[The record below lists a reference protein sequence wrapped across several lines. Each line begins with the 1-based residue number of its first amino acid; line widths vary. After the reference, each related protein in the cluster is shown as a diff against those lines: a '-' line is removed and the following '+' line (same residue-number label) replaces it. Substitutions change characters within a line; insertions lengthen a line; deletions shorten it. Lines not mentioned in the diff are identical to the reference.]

1 MAQPNVVEIPG
12 VGIIDFGSLSPAETS
27 KQAKRLYDEANPV
40 KPKPWSEQLGLN
52 DDAPSLNRS
61 PTRAWLTGLVKG
73 TGEGLVDAAQGLASN
88 ANVLGTVYDTVK
100 RAATGKPTEKPTVVV
115 DRPGSFMGAY
125 GAYAPLVAA
134 AGYGLVTA
142 PAAFTANA
150 ATGLAAS
157 GATKVTTE
165 ALLKRAGVSD
175 ERAGSIADL
184 LAMGVAYPAGSR
196 GSSYLPSSIKKKAGA
211 AINAV
216 EQAVGNAPVIP
227 MSQQPLT
234 AVQARVVS
242 ALDEIRKLEATGGTA
257 TKGVHQLDEIINA
270 GGDINFTK
278 GRRFYSDIANPSN
291 QEKFERK
298 KTMGYA
304 VKELQSALH
313 SAMTAASESVG
324 KGEEYAAAMSKYA
337 KASSIQT
344 FLIKARPWLIGLG
357 LASAGITPT
366 VRKLLKTASGYV
378 AGDAVP

>member
-52 DDAPSLNRS
+52 DNAPSLNRS

-134 AGYGLVTA
+134 AGYGLATA

-184 LAMGVAYPAGSR
+184 LAMGVAYPAGSK
-196 GSSYLPSSIKKKAGA
+196 GSSFLPSRIKDKAGA
-211 AINAV
+211 AIGAV
-216 EQAVGNAPVIP
+216 EQAVGNAPVIS

-234 AVQARVVS
+234 AVQAKIVS
-242 ALDEIRKLEATGGTA
+242 ALDKINKLEATGGQPP
-257 TKGVHQLDEIINA
+257 KGVKQLGERINA
-270 GGDINFTK
+270 GGDIEFPEGRNFYK
-278 GRRFYSDIANPSN
+278 NIAAYSRQAESETNKPM
-291 QEKFERK
+291 E
-298 KTMGYA
+298 YA
-304 VKELQSALH
+304 VKELKHELH
-313 SAMTAASESVG
+313 RAMTAAAQSVG
-324 KGEEYAAAMSKYA
+324 KGEEYASEMNKYA
-337 KASSIQT
+337 KASSIQE
-344 FLIKARPWLIGLG
+344 FLVKGRKWLIPLG
-357 LASAGITPT
+357 LATAGVTPT
-366 VRKLLKTASGYV
+366 ARKLLKSAASYV
-378 AGDAVP
+378 AGDEVP